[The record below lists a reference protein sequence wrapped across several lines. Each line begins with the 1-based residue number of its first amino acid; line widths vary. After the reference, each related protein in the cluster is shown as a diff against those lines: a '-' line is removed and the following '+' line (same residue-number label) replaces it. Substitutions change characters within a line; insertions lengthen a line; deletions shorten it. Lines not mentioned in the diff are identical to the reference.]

1 MSWSQSNRLSNLIKH
16 SQELWLNRGCVWV
29 IISTINWTWQEPWMA
44 CSIYSEAKWL
54 KTNSKCS
61 SQNERQEKDNE
72 LEIFGGNHQQTNILK
87 YVHCLR
93 DFLGGPM
100 TKTPHSQCREPR
112 FDPGSGSKSHML
124 QLRVLMPQLKIS
136 HATTKT
142 WLSQINK

>member
-1 MSWSQSNRLSNLIKH
+1 
-16 SQELWLNRGCVWV
+16 
-29 IISTINWTWQEPWMA
+29 MA
-44 CSIYSEAKWL
+44 CSIYSEANDL
-54 KTNSKCS
+54 
-61 SQNERQEKDNE
+61 RQIVNVVVRMKDNE
-72 LEIFGGNHQQTNILK
+72 LEIFGRNHQQANILK

-124 QLRVLMPQLKIS
+124 QIRVLMPQLKIS